1 MSTANNTLTEALN
14 EVNRVYEEA
23 NKGYEM
29 DCLISAEFSTYPDEW
44 IDEQVEQIRIKYG
57 ISKEEWEREL
67 FNYLN
72 Q

>member
-1 MSTANNTLTEALN
+1 
-14 EVNRVYEEA
+14 
-23 NKGYEM
+23 M

-44 IDEQVEQIRIKYG
+44 VDEQVEQIRIKYG

>member
-29 DCLISAEFSTYPDEW
+29 DCLISAEF
-44 IDEQVEQIRIKYG
+44 
-57 ISKEEWEREL
+57 
-67 FNYLN
+67 FYLS
-72 Q
+72 